1 MAWIE
6 EYYVKIKKIRI
17 IYYMK
22 YLIIFILLFIVL
34 WTLQNKQNTTVS
46 ALSSDNTI
54 LALGD
59 SLTYGYNAHIDES
72 YPSILSQLSGYK
84 VINAGINGET
94 SAKGLQRL
102 PKLLEDKYIKL
113 MLLCFG
119 GNDIIQHLSMSQLKK
134 NLKTMI
140 AMAKEKDIAVLL
152 ISVPNFTLFGLSP
165 LELYEEVAD
174 EMDVP
179 LASGILADILS
190 QPSLKSDQ
198 IHPNALG
205 YKMMGEKIYEK
216 LREEGFI
223 N

>member
-1 MAWIE
+1 
-6 EYYVKIKKIRI
+6 
-17 IYYMK
+17 MK
-22 YLIIFILLFIVL
+22 YLIIFILLFL
-34 WTLQNKQNTTVS
+34 FFWTTQNKQSTTVS
-46 ALSSDNTI
+46 ILSQNDTI

-72 YPSILSQLSGYK
+72 YPSILSQLSKYK

-94 SAKGLQRL
+94 SAQGLRRL
-102 PKLLEDKYIKL
+102 PKLLEEEHIKL
-113 MLLCFG
+113 ILLCFG
-119 GNDIIQHLSMSQLKK
+119 GNDIIQHLSMSQLKE

-140 AMAKEKDIAVLL
+140 HMAKEKDIKVLL

-174 EMDVP
+174 ETDVP
-179 LASGILADILS
+179 LASSVLADILS

-216 LREEGFI
+216 LKEEGFI